1 METVV
6 GALLPIVVT
15 LLLGYFAG
23 WHHDFGADQAAVLNR
38 MVMLYALPLS
48 LFTGILST
56 NRSALTSDVGLVGA
70 IAAAMIVP
78 YAIAFLV
85 ARYAFRIDPGRAAL
99 IALAIGVPAV
109 PFVGTTVLGYLFGG
123 STAAI
128 LVTAAALPMNLVLVP
143 VSLVVLAAGAPPT
156 GPGQRDRGLRDHVVS
171 TLREPVVWAPIAAI
185 VLVLAGVSLPSVLKN
200 SLGLLGQTTGA
211 VALFA
216 SGIVLF
222 AQKVAF
228 TRAVG
233 AIVLARNVLVP
244 AALWGALVALG
255 ATSHV
260 VRESVVTLAIPT
272 ASIAVILAV
281 QYKTDEREMASS
293 LLFSTLLSVVTMSAF
308 ILLT

>member
-1 METVV
+1 M
-6 GALLPIVVT
+6 
-15 LLLGYFAG
+15 
-23 WHHDFGADQAAVLNR
+23 
-38 MVMLYALPLS
+38 
-48 LFTGILST
+48 
-56 NRSALTSDVGLVGA
+56 
-70 IAAAMIVP
+70 
-78 YAIAFLV
+78 
-85 ARYAFRIDPGRAAL
+85 
-99 IALAIGVPAV
+99 
-109 PFVGTTVLGYLFGG
+109 
-123 STAAI
+123 
-128 LVTAAALPMNLVLVP
+128 
-143 VSLVVLAAGAPPT
+143 
-156 GPGQRDRGLRDHVVS
+156 
-171 TLREPVVWAPIAAI
+171 WAPIAAI

-260 VRESVVTLAIPT
+260 VRESVITLAIPT

-281 QYKTDEREMASS
+281 RYKTDEREMASS
-293 LLFSTLLSVVTMSAF
+293 LLFSTVLSVVTMSAF